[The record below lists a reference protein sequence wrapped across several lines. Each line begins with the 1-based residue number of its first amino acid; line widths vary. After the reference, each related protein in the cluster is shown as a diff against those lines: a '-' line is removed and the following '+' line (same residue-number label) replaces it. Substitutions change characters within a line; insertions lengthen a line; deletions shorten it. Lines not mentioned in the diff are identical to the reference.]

1 MTDIPDGTCSTAIL
15 EHLVH
20 FFGQLSSHRNAA
32 FTFTHAPYSCYWYYE
47 VRHVFKK
54 KTTKTND
61 VPTRKT
67 QRVVLQ
73 SKSGRIQRRS
83 PAITYD
89 AKFRRGISEV

>member
-47 VRHVFKK
+47 VRHV
-54 KTTKTND
+54 
-61 VPTRKT
+61 
-67 QRVVLQ
+67 
-73 SKSGRIQRRS
+73 
-83 PAITYD
+83 
-89 AKFRRGISEV
+89 